1 MKRLPCFGL
10 LLAAFV
16 VGPALAGELPRLVQ
30 TGQAAQLIVDGAP
43 YIVLGGELHNSSPSS
58 PAYMAPIWDRLAK
71 HHLNTV
77 IGAASWE
84 LVEPQEGSYD
94 FTAVD
99 DQIRQAKAHGLR
111 LAMIWFGA
119 YKNAGST
126 YAPSWVRR
134 DGSRFQRAQRNPTR
148 ADGGQGLNTP
158 VLSVFSQALVEADA
172 KAFAAMMA
180 HIKKID
186 SAQTVILVQ
195 VENEV
200 GLMGYSRDLSPQG
213 ETAWAKPVPAELIAY
228 LRDHRSTLREH
239 LLETWLRQGF
249 RETGTWAEVFG
260 TDRAADEIFM
270 AWNFAR
276 YVDQV
281 ASAGAAEYP
290 LPMYTNAWLGPQP
303 DYKKPGDYPSG
314 GPVARMMDVWK
325 AAAPSLV
332 LLAPDIYVDDFG
344 GTLADFRRADNPI
357 FVPEAR
363 IDTANLFMAL
373 GQYNAIGFSPFGI
386 EDGGDNDELFQAY
399 QLLGEMTPLIAAAQR
414 EGRIR
419 AVKMTGAN
427 QKVALGGYVLTFIP
441 QGGTRGLFGQGT
453 GKAAEA
459 KTAIYGLVLQQAPDE
474 FLIVGKGFWVDFDMG
489 GATVEIDSA
498 QEGVFQK
505 GQWLG
510 GRVMN
515 GDERWGL
522 FPNDSLRIVR
532 LKLLRR

>member
-1 MKRLPCFGL
+1 MKRLSCFGL

-16 VGPALAGELPRLVQ
+16 AGQALAGELPRLVQ
-30 TGQAAQLIVDGAP
+30 NGQATQLIVDGAP
-43 YIVLGGELHNSSPSS
+43 YIALGGELHNSSPSS

-84 LVEPQEGSYD
+84 LVEPQEGTYD
-94 FTAVD
+94 FAAVD
-99 DQIRQAKAHGLR
+99 DQIKQAKAHGLR
-111 LAMIWFGA
+111 LVMIWFGA
-119 YKNAGST
+119 YKNAEST

-134 DGSRFQRAQRNPTR
+134 DAARFPRVQRNPAH
-148 ADGGQGLNTP
+148 ADGGPGLHAP
-158 VLSVFSQALVEADA
+158 ILSVFSEALVQADA

-180 HIKKID
+180 HIKKVD
-186 SAQTVILVQ
+186 PAQTVILVQ

-200 GLMGYSRDLSPQG
+200 GMMGNSRDHAVLA
-213 ETAWAKPVPAELIAY
+213 EAAWAKPVPADLIAY
-228 LRDHRSTLREH
+228 LRSHRSALRPE
-239 LLETWLRQGF
+239 LLETWGRQGF
-249 RETGTWAEVFG
+249 REAGTWAEVFG
-260 TDRAADEIFM
+260 TDASADEIFM
-270 AWNFAR
+270 AWAFGR
-276 YVDQV
+276 YVERV
-281 ASAGAAEYP
+281 AKAGAAEYP
-290 LPMYTNAWLGPQP
+290 LPMYANAWLGPQP

-325 AAAPSLV
+325 AAAPTLV

-363 IDTANLFMAL
+363 IDTANLFTAL

-386 EDGGDNDELFQAY
+386 EDGGDNEELFQAY

-414 EGRIR
+414 EDRIR
-419 AVKMTGAN
+419 SIKVTGAN
-427 QKVALGGYVLTFIP
+427 QQITLGQYNLTFTP
-441 QGGTRGLFGQGT
+441 QGGTLGAFGQGT

-459 KTAIYGLVLQQAPDE
+459 KTAIHGLVLQQGPDE
-474 FLIVGKGFWVDFDMG
+474 FLILGKGFRVDFAAA

-498 QEGVFQK
+498 QEGVFQQA
-505 GQWLG
+505 QWVG

-522 FPNDSLRIVR
+522 FPNDSLRLVR
-532 LKLLRR
+532 IKLLRR